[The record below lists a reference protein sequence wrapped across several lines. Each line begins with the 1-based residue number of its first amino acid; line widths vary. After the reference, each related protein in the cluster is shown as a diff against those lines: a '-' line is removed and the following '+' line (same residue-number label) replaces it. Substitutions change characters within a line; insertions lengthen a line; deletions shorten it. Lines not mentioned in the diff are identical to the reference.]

1 MPERPLFERI
11 ASVDHAIAA
20 TGARIEYG
28 GSRACYNRLTDCISI
43 PDERAFFGTETSTA
57 QEAFYSTILHELAHH
72 SGAESRLNR
81 EKGKRF
87 ADRAYAFEELI
98 AELSAAFLC
107 AELGITNDPRPDHA
121 QYMAQYLTILKNDKK
136 AIFAAA
142 AAASAATD
150 FILAF
155 SRKGQEE
162 AA

>member
-1 MPERPLFERI
+1 M
-11 ASVDHAIAA
+11 
-20 TGARIEYG
+20 
-28 GSRACYNRLTDCISI
+28 
-43 PDERAFFGTETSTA
+43 
-57 QEAFYSTILHELAHH
+57 
-72 SGAESRLNR
+72 
-81 EKGKRF
+81 
-87 ADRAYAFEELI
+87 EELV
-98 AELSAAFLC
+98 AELGAAFLC
-107 AELGITNDPRPDHA
+107 AELGITNDPRADHA

>member
-1 MPERPLFERI
+1 
-11 ASVDHAIAA
+11 
-20 TGARIEYG
+20 
-28 GSRACYNRLTDCISI
+28 
-43 PDERAFFGTETSTA
+43 
-57 QEAFYSTILHELAHH
+57 
-72 SGAESRLNR
+72 
-81 EKGKRF
+81 
-87 ADRAYAFEELI
+87 
-98 AELSAAFLC
+98 LSAAFLC
-107 AELGITNDPRPDHA
+107 AELGITNDPRADHA